1 MPTWNMVPKI
11 HLAVPLSPRGALLF
25 LFLLSCMVFLSLA
38 DSKSSPVKSLFI
50 FFCFLNMTITNLIIL
65 TVRKKYSSLS

>member
-11 HLAVPLSPRGALLF
+11 HLAVPLSPRGALPF

-38 DSKSSPVKSLFI
+38 ESKSSPVKSFSFAVLKA
-50 FFCFLNMTITNLIIL
+50 LITNFNLDFNRIDF
-65 TVRKKYSSLS
+65 